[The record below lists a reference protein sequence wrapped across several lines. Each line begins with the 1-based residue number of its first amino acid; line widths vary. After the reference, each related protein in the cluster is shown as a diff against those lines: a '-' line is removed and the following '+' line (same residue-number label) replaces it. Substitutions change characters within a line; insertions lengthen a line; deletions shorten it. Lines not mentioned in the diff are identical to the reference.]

1 MQKRRLG
8 NTDIDVSVLG
18 LGTVKWG
25 RNAGVKYPHA
35 FSIPDEAA
43 LIALLDRAKEHGIN
57 LIDTAPAYGES
68 EARLGQLLRHERH
81 DWVLCTKAGEAF
93 INGVSHFDFSK
104 EAIISS
110 VERSLQRLKTDYLDI
125 VLIHS
130 NGDDVSLI
138 QQDEVLLTLQRLK
151 EQGLIRAIGMSS
163 KTVEGGVLALNHSD
177 VVMVTSRPDYTDEAP
192 VIEAANA
199 AGKGIFIK
207 KALASGHINSLSGT
221 NPVADS
227 FKFNLAY
234 KAVSSIIIG
243 TISLTHLDENAAA
256 FSLSL

>member
-8 NTDIDVSVLG
+8 NTGIDVSVLG

-25 RNAGVKYPHA
+25 RNIGVKYPHA
-35 FSIPDEAA
+35 FSIPDDAT
-43 LIALLDRAKEHGIN
+43 LIALLDRAKENGIN

-68 EARLGQLLRHERH
+68 EVRLGALLQQGRH
-81 DWVLCTKAGEAF
+81 DWVICTKAGEEF

-104 EAIISS
+104 EAIIKS

-151 EQGLIRAIGMSS
+151 EKGLIRAIGMSS
-163 KTVEGGVLALNHSD
+163 KTVEGGLLALQNSD
-177 VVMVTSRPDYTDEAP
+177 VVMATSYPGYEDEAP
-192 VIEAANA
+192 VIEAASA
-199 AGKGIFIK
+199 AGKGILIK
-207 KALASGHINSLSGT
+207 KALASGHLNALSGA
-221 NPVADS
+221 NPIAES

-234 KAVSSIIIG
+234 KAVASIIIG
-243 TISLTHLDENAAA
+243 TISLAHLDENSAAIN
-256 FSLSL
+256 SI